1 MIWSWLHIK
10 WTLGDV
16 KLTTISTKRKQRI
29 AEARK
34 KKVKARNKKIAA
46 ATAAGTITALLLAGG
61 KAGACS
67 TEYTVKENDTLY
79 SLAKKYEVTVEQLME
94 ANILSSD
101 KIYIGQKL
109 LVPDRKQHKEL
120 NQYTIKNGD
129 TLYSLAKKYES
140 TVEEI
145 MFTNEMTSYEIK
157 TGETLSLPIESG
169 SNEVGEFYT
178 VVPGDTLWGISH
190 RYGVKAEEISKEN
203 GLKMD
208 MVLIGQNL
216 LIPGKADVSQAVIIG
231 AADSFSVEF
240 KDQNGEFVLKV
251 PYGTSNEYQD
261 KSGQLVTIIH
271 KNGAVISAF

>member
-1 MIWSWLHIK
+1 M
-10 WTLGDV
+10 
-16 KLTTISTKRKQRI
+16 TTISTKRKQRI

-34 KKVKARNKKIAA
+34 KKAKARNKKIAA

-67 TEYTVKENDTLY
+67 TEYTVKKNDTLY

-109 LVPDRKQHKEL
+109 LVPDRKQHKEY
-120 NQYTIKNGD
+120 NPYTIKNGD
-129 TLYSLAKKYES
+129 TLYSLAKKYET

-145 MFTNEMTSYEIK
+145 MHTNERTSYEIK
-157 TGETLSLPIESG
+157 TGETLSLPAG
-169 SNEVGEFYT
+169 SSPIGEYYT
-178 VVPGDTLWGISH
+178 VVPGDTLWGIAH
-190 RYGVKAEEISKEN
+190 RYGVKAEELTREN

-216 LIPGKADVSQAVIIG
+216 FIPGKAEVTEAVIIG
-231 AADSFSVEF
+231 AADSFFVEF

-251 PYGTSNEYQD
+251 PYGTSGDYQN
-261 KSGQLVTIIH
+261 KSGQLVTLIH
-271 KNGAVISAF
+271 KNGAVISTY

>member
-1 MIWSWLHIK
+1 M
-10 WTLGDV
+10 GDV

-29 AEARK
+29 ADARK
-34 KKVKARNKKIAA
+34 KKAKARNKRIAA

-67 TEYTVKENDTLY
+67 TEYTVKKHDTLY

-101 KIYIGQKL
+101 EIFIGQTL

-120 NQYTIKNGD
+120 SQYTIKSGD
-129 TLYSLAKKYES
+129 TLYSLAKKYE
-140 TVEEI
+140 TTIEEI
-145 MFTNEMTSYEIK
+145 LYTNEMTSYEIK
-157 TGETLSLPIESG
+157 KGETLSLPIDSG
-169 SNEVGEFYT
+169 TNQVGEFYT

-190 RYGVKAEEISKEN
+190 RYGVSTEEISREN

-216 LIPGKADVSQAVIIG
+216 FIPGKAEVSQAVIIG

-240 KDQNGEFVLKV
+240 KDQNEEFVLKV
-251 PYGTSNEYQD
+251 PFGTSGEYQNR
-261 KSGQLVTIIH
+261 SGQLVTIIH
-271 KNGAVISAF
+271 KNGAVISVY